1 MVDAPLSYGFVAY
14 IDEAGDT
21 GLNRVRPIDPVGG
34 TEWLCVSAVLVR
46 VENEPNVSNWVRDIR
61 SDIDVKQRPDLHF
74 RKLSPT
80 RKLAVAQCVAAL
92 PIRCFV
98 VASNKKNMRGY
109 RNPRAEKAGADQ
121 WFYNW
126 LVRVVIE
133 RITDYCERRCLR
145 NGGEIQK
152 VKFVFSKR
160 GGHRYS
166 QTQAYHWVIKA
177 QARNDHMVL
186 TKRMPK
192 WRTMDE
198 RLVSALQHEDVAGL
212 QLADVIA
219 SAFYTAVDNLET
231 GPCDPTYAKA
241 LGPRMALENG
251 SARDYGVCLQPTPA
265 SKGKLSRDQ
274 QEIFRFY
281 GYRDLEFKERLAAPG
296 SRRQQ

>member
-74 RKLSPT
+74 RKLSPK
-80 RKLAVAQCVAAL
+80 RKLTVAQRVAEL
-92 PIRCFV
+92 PIRCFI
-98 VASNKKNMRGY
+98 VASNKKNMRQY
-109 RNPRAEKAGADQ
+109 HNPRAEKAGADQ

-126 LVRVVIE
+126 LVRLAIE

-145 NGGEIQK
+145 NGEESRK

-177 QARNDHMVL
+177 QARNEHMVL
-186 TKRMPK
+186 KKRMPK

-198 RLVSALQHEDVAGL
+198 RLVSAQLHEDVAGL
-212 QLADVIA
+212 QLADIAA
-219 SAFYTAVDNLET
+219 SAFYTAVDNLDT
-231 GPCDPTYAKA
+231 GPCDPTHAKA
-241 LGPRMALENG
+241 LAPRMARENG

-265 SKGKLSRDQ
+265 SAAKLSEDQ
-274 QEIFRFY
+274 REIFCFY
-281 GYRDLEFKERLAAPG
+281 GYGAHEFEERLAAPG
-296 SRRQQ
+296 SRHRQ